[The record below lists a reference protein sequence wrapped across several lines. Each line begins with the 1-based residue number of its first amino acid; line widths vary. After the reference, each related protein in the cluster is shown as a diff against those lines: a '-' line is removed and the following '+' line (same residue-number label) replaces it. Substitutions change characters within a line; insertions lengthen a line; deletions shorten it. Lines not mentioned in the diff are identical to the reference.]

1 MEINNAN
8 VCVKLLVISM
18 KWQTSRSE
26 RAENGLMSNADEDSE
41 VEAISEWFPIFIHSM
56 ERTPFLTQCSYDGS

>member
-1 MEINNAN
+1 
-8 VCVKLLVISM
+8 M